1 MILIDDKQNIVAD
14 TKKTLNKNEDL
25 EILKKPSL
33 NLCCLKIK
41 TKNFDDLQTS
51 KYETTTSKK
60 APLDFLI

>member
-33 NLCCLKIK
+33 KLCCLKIK
-41 TKNFDDLQTS
+41 TQKILMIFKLQNM
-51 KYETTTSKK
+51 KQLHPKK
-60 APLDFLI
+60 LLWIF

>member
-33 NLCCLKIK
+33 KLCCLKIK
-41 TKNFDDLQTS
+41 TQKILMIFKLQNM
-51 KYETTTSKK
+51 KQLHPKK
-60 APLDFLI
+60 LLSIF

>member
-41 TKNFDDLQTS
+41 TQKILMIFKLQNM
-51 KYETTTSKK
+51 KQLHPKK
-60 APLDFLI
+60 LLWIF

>member
-41 TKNFDDLQTS
+41 TQKILMIFKLQNM
-51 KYETTTSKK
+51 KQLHPKK
-60 APLDFLI
+60 LLSIF